1 MGLLVK
7 FIAVDSKNEN
17 IEQAKYIQQI
27 FNKVYSNGLIKRLM
41 VSLDELPFKLGP
53 VKEADEEGN
62 VFVIEFNSMENGSS
76 DNWELVFR
84 YGTYDASK
92 QLEVEIYSDTYTVDK
107 DNNYLEILKLT
118 VKKAIVKDW
127 KSIIWLIDKDSE
139 CLSIELYPRIYKI
152 ENLMRELI
160 NEVMAKQYGSSW
172 WDSFVPA
179 NIKEKHFKRLKE
191 YKAKVPA
198 FNNVDERLMS
208 IDIDDLGELITLKR
222 YKWNPVY
229 DEKISL
235 LLNGVQSYDDNKIRE
250 LLIKQRAVDKDLWQD
265 QFSRYLPADFKERF
279 FAFARDRNHIMHNK
293 LIDRTAYTQI
303 KVSGEK
309 IEDDLIRAIEKL
321 STIILSH
328 EEQEEIEKILA
339 DLSNQTAEHAV
350 FLEQDFQVLSKL
362 DFIFAKAKYSN
373 SLNACEPI
381 INDSKT
387 INLLQAWHPLIDSK
401 LAVKNDIKIGDSYN
415 SLIITGPN
423 TGGKTVTLKTSGLL
437 MLMAISGLHIT
448 AKEGSSIFICDN
460 IFADIGDDQ
469 SISDSLSTFSSH
481 MTNIANIL
489 KEATENS
496 FILIDELGSGTDPVE
511 GSSLAISILE
521 KLNSLNA
528 LTLSTTHYPE
538 IKHFALV
545 TDGFENA
552 SVEFDLETL
561 SPTYKLLLGVPGTSN
576 AFAISRKLGISEEII
591 DRAKE
596 FIEQDKINIEEL
608 LTNIYEDKRTI
619 ETEKQKTL

>member
-17 IEQAKYIQQI
+17 IEQAKYIQEI

-62 VFVIEFNSMENGSS
+62 VFVIEFNSMENDSS

-179 NIKEKHFKRLKE
+179 NIKEKHSKRLKE

-208 IDIDDLGELITLKR
+208 IDIDDLGELVTLKR
-222 YKWNPVY
+222 YKWNPVF

-328 EEQEEIEKILA
+328 EEQEEIEKQKQIELG
-339 DLSNQTAEHAV
+339 
-350 FLEQDFQVLSKL
+350 
-362 DFIFAKAKYSN
+362 
-373 SLNACEPI
+373 
-381 INDSKT
+381 
-387 INLLQAWHPLIDSK
+387 LQAIWEHECKERDAHVSIRDYDEIRGLF
-401 LAVKNDIKIGDSYN
+401 GDSLWEIVNQLEEVFHFRRDIEIEGTHDTDRAETGELMSVQSKVDGTLLLFTYN
-415 SLIITGPN
+415 MSIIDEEGADSTLSIY
-423 TGGKTVTLKTSGLL
+423 GGANKKHL
-437 MLMAISGLHIT
+437 
-448 AKEGSSIFICDN
+448 
-460 IFADIGDDQ
+460 
-469 SISDSLSTFSSH
+469 
-481 MTNIANIL
+481 TNIIY
-489 KEATENS
+489 K
-496 FILIDELGSGTDPVE
+496 
-511 GSSLAISILE
+511 
-521 KLNSLNA
+521 
-528 LTLSTTHYPE
+528 
-538 IKHFALV
+538 
-545 TDGFENA
+545 NA
-552 SVEFDLETL
+552 SVEFDPGSGLYMPIIQDE
-561 SPTYKLLLGVPGTSN
+561 LGSTSDAADDLADFIN
-576 AFAISRKLGISEEII
+576 EEITNYRDNAESGDTAEFVYCSECGEDSI
-591 DRAKE
+591 CINEDVLPMGTCMSCGYVNEMHQCDRCGEVFNSGVDGK
-596 FIEQDKINIEEL
+596 
-608 LTNIYEDKRTI
+608 YEDYVSMCQNCLDRL
-619 ETEKQKTL
+619 EAE

>member
-328 EEQEEIEKILA
+328 EEQEEIEKQKQIELG
-339 DLSNQTAEHAV
+339 
-350 FLEQDFQVLSKL
+350 
-362 DFIFAKAKYSN
+362 
-373 SLNACEPI
+373 
-381 INDSKT
+381 
-387 INLLQAWHPLIDSK
+387 LQAIWEHECKERDAHVSIRDFHEISALFGDS
-401 LAVKNDIKIGDSYN
+401 LTEIVNQAEEIFHFRSDIEIETTNDIDWTEAGELMSVQSRVDGTQLPFTYKMSVNDEEGADSILSIYGGIN
-415 SLIITGPN
+415 AKQITDIISKNASWGFDTD
-423 TGGKTVTLKTSGLL
+423 SGLYVPV
-437 MLMAISGLHIT
+437 I
-448 AKEGSSIFICDN
+448 
-460 IFADIGDDQ
+460 Q
-469 SISDSLSTFSSH
+469 
-481 MTNIANIL
+481 
-489 KEATENS
+489 
-496 FILIDELGSGTDPVE
+496 DELGSTEEAADDV
-511 GSSLAISILE
+511 ADFI
-521 KLNSLNA
+521 ND
-528 LTLSTTHYPE
+528 E
-538 IKHFALV
+538 I
-545 TDGFENA
+545 TNYRENA
-552 SVEFDLETL
+552 ESEDIAECVCCSECGKEDICINEDLL
-561 SPTYKLLLGVPGTSN
+561 PIGTCMSCGYAN
-576 AFAISRKLGISEEII
+576 EVHQCESCGEWFNSEYEGMFEYDAAFCQNCL
-591 DRAKE
+591 DRMKAE
-596 FIEQDKINIEEL
+596 
-608 LTNIYEDKRTI
+608 
-619 ETEKQKTL
+619 